1 MPYFLWSDL
10 VNEIPEDFAIQ
21 ALDEAGTATVAA
33 DVADAFA
40 ALRTAASEDVDSYL
54 EGRYAVPLTGT
65 IPLAV
70 KRGAVLIA
78 AKTCYARRGS
88 PERFPKPK
96 ELEAALRTLEKI
108 RDGKTQLTPGRASD
122 KPRGAVITGVS
133 RVHATN
139 DRLGS

>member
-1 MPYFLWSDL
+1 MPYFAWSDL

-21 ALDEAGTATVAA
+21 ALDEAGTASVAA

-54 EGRYAVPLTGT
+54 EGRYAVPITGT

-78 AKTCYARRGS
+78 AKTCYSRRGAAD
-88 PERFPKPK
+88 RFPKPK

-108 RDGKTQLTPGRASD
+108 RDGKTQLTPARSSS
-122 KPRGAVITGVS
+122 KPRGAVITGKS
-133 RVHATN
+133 RTFTT
-139 DRLGS
+139 DGRLNS